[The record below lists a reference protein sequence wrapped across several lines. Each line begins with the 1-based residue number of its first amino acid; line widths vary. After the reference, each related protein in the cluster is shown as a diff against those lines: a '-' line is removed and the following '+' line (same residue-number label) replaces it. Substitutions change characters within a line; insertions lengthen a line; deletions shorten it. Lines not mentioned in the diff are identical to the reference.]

1 MIPSPALASAGQ
13 ITRAGAHGRP
23 HWWLAAML
31 LALHAGTAWGVDH
44 ASARG
49 FMLAHFGLF
58 LLWQPLWRGERS
70 VSAAHA
76 TLVIGAGLALAAAAG
91 WWVIALWLAM
101 MFGLLG
107 GRATGTPERWA
118 RMALLLAAAYVL
130 TLLLAWVVPHLF
142 SSGQPD
148 ARLAP
153 AVQYGLPLLPL
164 AIVFVPVGSAPAARH
179 TVAIDLFYAALLF
192 LLVVVLVLGS
202 FVLRDA
208 VQGSYGYALVQMLFG
223 LALLLAVLS
232 WLWNPHAGYAG
243 LQQLVSRYVAGIG
256 LPFERWIA
264 ELAALAAAIPGSRE
278 FMERALEAM
287 LRTARVGGVSWRHGG
302 LEASR
307 GIARK
312 HSLAYDIRGQHYV
325 LHLGARPAP
334 GMALHLKLLAETL
347 AYFYE
352 AKRREERERDDAYQ
366 RAIHETG
373 ARLTHDVKNLLQ
385 ALRGLCAAAE
395 EAAPED
401 DTALLAMLRRQLPA
415 LTERVGGTLDRLRRP
430 RVETTSLVSA
440 AQWWDGVRR
449 RHGRGVEFRCAGL
462 ADDLMLPA
470 ELFDG
475 VAENLVANALR
486 KGEAPPAVRV
496 TFDGL
501 GSARLEVRDD
511 GEAVP
516 AEVARDLL
524 LQPVPSATGLGVG
537 LYHCAQHA
545 ARMGYRLTLARNLP
559 GDVAFVLEPIPR

>member
-1 MIPSPALASAGQ
+1 
-13 ITRAGAHGRP
+13 
-23 HWWLAAML
+23 ML
-31 LALHAGTAWGVDH
+31 LALHAGTAWGIDH

-70 VSAAHA
+70 VSAAHGA
-76 TLVIGAGLALAAAAG
+76 LVIGTGLALAATAG

-107 GRATGTPERWA
+107 GRATGTPER
-118 RMALLLAAAYVL
+118 RSRLALLLAAAYVL
-130 TLLLAWVVPHLF
+130 TLLLAWVVPQLF

-164 AIVFVPVGSAPAARH
+164 AILFVPAGATAAARQ
-179 TVAIDLFYAALLF
+179 TVVIDLFYAALLF

-264 ELAALAAAIPGSRE
+264 ELAALAAAVPGSRQ

-287 LRTARVGGVSWRHGG
+287 LRTARVGGVSWRHGS

-307 GIARK
+307 GSVRK
-312 HSLAYDIRGQHYV
+312 HSLAYDIRGQHY
-325 LHLGARPAP
+325 LMHLNAKPAP

-401 DTALLAMLRRQLPA
+401 DAVLLAMLRRQLPA
-415 LTERVGGTLDRLRRP
+415 LAERVGGTLDRLRKP
-430 RVETTSLVSA
+430 RDETAAVSA
-440 AQWWDGVRR
+440 AQWWDAVQR
-449 RHGRGVEFRCAGL
+449 RHGHAVVFRCSGL
-462 ADDLMLPA
+462 AEHVQVPG

-475 VAENLVANALR
+475 VAENLIVNALR
-486 KGEAPPAVRV
+486 KSQAPPAVQV
-496 TFDGL
+496 SFDGL
-501 GSARLEVRDD
+501 GPARLEVRDN
-511 GEAVP
+511 GAPVP
-516 AEVARDLL
+516 AEIARDLL

-545 ARMGYRLTLARNLP
+545 ARLGYRLTLARNRP
-559 GDVAFVLEPIPR
+559 GDVAFVLEAAAGG